1 MVVQNQHQDHQELV
15 ETVVVE
21 QEEMLLMVQLELQT
35 LEVAV
40 EQDLEELVVVDL
52 TLQVQVVQVG
62 VGDAALAAHVVAG
75 RPVDPRVAL
84 VEAYAAQLDR
94 GSGWPPGFLTCISIL
109 MHSASSARASRLV
122 GMTRSR
128 L

>member
-52 TLQVQVVQVG
+52 TLQVQVVQVSW
-62 VGDAALAAHVVAG
+62 LQEHLQM
-75 RPVDPRVAL
+75 RC
-84 VEAYAAQLDR
+84 YKFQAQQKTQL
-94 GSGWPPGFLTCISIL
+94 IL
-109 MHSASSARASRLV
+109 QV
-122 GMTRSR
+122 QNI
-128 L
+128 